1 MKKKTRHC
9 SLRMY
14 TGKMLDLKDIMD
26 KGRSDI
32 VEESTGSTV
41 LYEWSIATGLELR

>member
-1 MKKKTRHC
+1 MRKTTRHC

-26 KGRSDI
+26 KGRSGI
-32 VEESTGSTV
+32 VEELSGSIV